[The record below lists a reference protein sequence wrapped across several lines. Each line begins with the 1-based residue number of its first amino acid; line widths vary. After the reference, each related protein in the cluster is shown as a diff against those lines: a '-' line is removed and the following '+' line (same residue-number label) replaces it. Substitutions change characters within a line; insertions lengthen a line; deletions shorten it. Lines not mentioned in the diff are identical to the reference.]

1 MNSHVIGIDIGGTKL
16 ATVVADKDGNILQK
30 VRKPTESE
38 KGPRHAVEL
47 ILSMVE

>member
-1 MNSHVIGIDIGGTKL
+1 MNSYVVGIDIGGTKL

-38 KGPRHAVEL
+38 KGPHHAVQ
-47 ILSMVE
+47 